1 MRIVLRKLEC
11 IRTKSGE
18 PTEEPYLC
26 VRLDDSDAWIT
37 VGPYSMRD
45 GETEDDLF
53 STDLVG
59 DDITIVLREDD
70 YDPSKWTS
78 GDDKLGGIRLIDLPE
93 DAPTPVDADY
103 HSLSPGP
110 WVIDLPPAARYGPKD
125 RHYRLHFDVSE
136 LRQRPDYH
144 PIQAP
149 YCLELVSLECVD
161 AQEWKDY
168 VFIKVNGVR
177 MFRPRRMRNP
187 STTQLD
193 LRTPIFWDTRI
204 QLWEEDEGNRN
215 DLFGEFR
222 LFINPATYDFTHDPE
237 PHRFHRDEG
246 IVGDATYVLTYRVTE
261 RPIDIDG
268 NRTGC
273 I

>member
-18 PTEEPYLC
+18 ITEEPYLC
-26 VRLDDSDAWIT
+26 VHLDDSPAWIT
-37 VGPYSMRD
+37 VGPFSLRD

-78 GDDKLGGIRLIDLPE
+78 GDDKLGGIRLINLPA
-93 DAPTPVDADY
+93 DAPPVETDY
-103 HSLSPGP
+103 TIRMSPGP
-110 WVIDLPPAARYGPKD
+110 CVIDLPPAERYGPKD

-136 LRQRPDYH
+136 LRNQPDA
-144 PIQAP
+144 PWPQAP

-168 VFIKVNGVR
+168 VFIKVNGVQ

-204 QLWEEDEGNRN
+204 ELWEEDDGNRN

-222 LFINPATYDFTHDPE
+222 LFINPASYDFTHDPE